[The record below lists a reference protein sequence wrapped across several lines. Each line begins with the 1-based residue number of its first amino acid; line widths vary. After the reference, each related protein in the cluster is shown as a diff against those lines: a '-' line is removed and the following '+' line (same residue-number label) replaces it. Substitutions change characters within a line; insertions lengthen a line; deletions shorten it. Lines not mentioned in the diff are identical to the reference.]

1 MGLFA
6 IISLAYTAFVGLV
19 GFAAVRDTARTF
31 GPPQAVGLAV
41 GLAAI
46 YFWLPLG
53 GLIALGASV
62 GALTMVR
69 HQNRQLGLRT

>member
-6 IISLAYTAFVGLV
+6 IISLAYIVFIGSVGV
-19 GFAAVRDTARTF
+19 MAVRKTAHTF
-31 GPPQAVGLAV
+31 GPPQAAGLAV

-53 GLIALGASV
+53 GLLTLGASV
-62 GALTMVR
+62 GALAVAR
-69 HQNRQLGLRT
+69 HQNRQLGLSA